1 MANYQLKLTPADRNL
16 ASEGG
21 LDTSVLNG
29 VSTQRTG
36 YIEVVDASNLQ
47 QRMVWEINDGVTF
60 NDTFQ
65 TLTDIPNGAGGV
77 FIV

>member
-1 MANYQLKLTPADRNL
+1 MANYHLKLTPADRNL

-65 TLTDIPNGAGGV
+65 TLTDIPNGAGGT

>member
-29 VSTQRTG
+29 ASTQRTG
-36 YIEVVDASNLQ
+36 YIEVVNSSDLQ

-60 NDTFQ
+60 NNNFQ
-65 TLTDIPNGAGGV
+65 TLTDIPNGAGGT

>member
-60 NDTFQ
+60 NDTFHN
-65 TLTDIPNGAGGV
+65 LTDIPYGAGGT